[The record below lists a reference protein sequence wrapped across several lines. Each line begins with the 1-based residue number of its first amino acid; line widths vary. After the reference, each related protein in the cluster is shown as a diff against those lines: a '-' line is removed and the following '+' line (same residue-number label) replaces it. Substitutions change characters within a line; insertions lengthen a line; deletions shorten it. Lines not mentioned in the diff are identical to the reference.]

1 MNAFV
6 LAGGASS
13 RMGRDK
19 ALLELHGQPL
29 IEHALH
35 KFRALGFKP
44 CIVGSRPDL
53 ASFAPVV
60 ADNFP
65 GSGPLGGIEAA
76 LAASSADLNLILA
89 VDLPLLP
96 ASFLQWMAHRSA
108 LTHALVTLPLLQ
120 GRPQPLCAVYS
131 RALLPY
137 LQVALSA
144 GSCKVMHALESA
156 AAALHVPVDLF
167 HVESI
172 ASAQAWPQPI
182 PLHLWF
188 QNVNTPADFAGLSLE
203 HFARIE

>member
-1 MNAFV
+1 MNAYL
-6 LAGGASS
+6 LAGGAST

-29 IEHALH
+29 ILHALH

-44 CIVGSRPDL
+44 RIVGSRPDL
-53 ASFAPVV
+53 ASFAPIIP
-60 ADNFP
+60 DNFP
-65 GSGPLGGIEAA
+65 HAGPLGGIEAA

-96 ASFLQWMAHRSA
+96 ASFLQWIAHRSA
-108 LTHALVTLPLLQ
+108 ITHALVTLPLLQ

-131 RALLPY
+131 RALLPHV
-137 LQVALSA
+137 QSALTA
-144 GSCKVMHALESA
+144 GNGKVMHAIQSA
-156 AAALHVPVDLF
+156 SAALHTPIDAF

-172 ASAQAWPQPI
+172 ASAQAWPQPV

-188 QNVNTPADFAGLSLE
+188 QNVNTPADFASPSLE